1 MKIEEK
7 NGTVYINGLD
17 VIDTIKKYK
26 EDNDRLYVK
35 NSELTQNN
43 KILTE
48 RIKELRKTIV
58 EMNNKGVEI
67 NVKDSKEINQN

>member
-58 EMNNKGVEI
+58 EMNNKGVGI

>member
-7 NGTVYINGLD
+7 NGKVYINGLD

-58 EMNNKGVEI
+58 EMNNKGVGI